1 MRYFDV
7 EGVRGSV
14 LGFGCGSVMGRV
26 GRVQSL
32 TAMGAAW
39 DAGINLFD
47 VARSYGYGEAEGLVG
62 EFLQAR
68 RAEAVIVTKFGIV
81 PTSSRTTALKARLKP
96 LVRSG
101 LHVVPQARRLV
112 QRATAGDS
120 ASGQFSATVLRS
132 SLEQSLRQLRTDYV
146 DVLLMHGPPTTVTRQ
161 EDLLAELDK
170 VVEEGKVRLAGVS
183 GGAESVGEVLGT
195 NGHRVRV
202 AQMVANIDDLSA
214 IDVASG
220 VSAAL
225 VIAHHPFG
233 GPTGVLQASRA
244 LAALA
249 DDPHLPAEVR
259 VQLRQIDEVTLADVV
274 FGVLLRDTEI
284 NAIVPSMTSLD
295 HLRANVAAIDDSRFN
310 DAAIAAIRER
320 LHARLNATVDRAG

>member
-62 EFLQAR
+62 EFLQGR

-120 ASGQFSATVLRS
+120 TSGQFSAAVLRS

-161 EDLLAELDK
+161 EDVLAELDK

-202 AQMVANIDDLSA
+202 AQMAANIDDLSA
-214 IDVASG
+214 IDVARG

-249 DDPHLPAEVR
+249 DHPLPAEVR
-259 VQLRQIDEVTLADVV
+259 VKLRHRRGDP
-274 FGVLLRDTEI
+274 GRRRLRSVAPRHRDQRHRAI
-284 NAIVPSMTSLD
+284 NDQPRSPPRQRRSDRRQPVKRCPIT
-295 HLRANVAAIDDSRFN
+295 
-310 DAAIAAIRER
+310 AIRER